1 MKHKI
6 IGNKAVIIGRP
17 ADLLQPEFEEL
28 KNELGDLAQ
37 SDEDV
42 LVYAMFPQIGKEF
55 LENKYK
61 QEVKQENEVIRINAT
76 MREEHLI
83 DISLLK
89 GVEITLVSITVVFV
103 VLVGLML
110 IIESFKYIFK
120 EDSAQQNAQIVKKE
134 TKECISIEDD
144 QESKRVAAITALII
158 ANEEQQDRHYQITSI
173 KRIK

>member
-1 MKHKI
+1 M
-6 IGNKAVIIGRP
+6 
-17 ADLLQPEFEEL
+17 
-28 KNELGDLAQ
+28 
-37 SDEDV
+37 
-42 LVYAMFPQIGKEF
+42 
-55 LENKYK
+55 
-61 QEVKQENEVIRINAT
+61 
-76 MREEHLI
+76 I

-89 GVEITLVSITVVFV
+89 GVEITLVSITVVFI